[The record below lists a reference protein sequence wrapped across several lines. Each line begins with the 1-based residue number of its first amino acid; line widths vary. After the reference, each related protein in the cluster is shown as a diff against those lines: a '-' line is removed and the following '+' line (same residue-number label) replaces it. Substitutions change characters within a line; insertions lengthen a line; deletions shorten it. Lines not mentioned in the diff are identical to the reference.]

1 MPQHFVPF
9 LRRFPRWNH
18 VEAGNEW
25 SDPHA
30 VELLPC
36 LLCLMLFFLKQVP
49 NLLPQN
55 DAESWYFSN
64 ARRPTTPRKQ
74 LQTSGDGF
82 IFRLPGCH
90 EKDQQKHEVILIW
103 GWALYSFNTKDPAQ
117 KSHPSHLKL
126 SQILWA
132 PSGTLNIWLRSFTP
146 SNKQKHR
153 TNSVLPNYPRHDT

>member
-1 MPQHFVPF
+1 MPHTCHRRCPSTLF
-9 LRRFPRWNH
+9 LSSGVFH
-18 VEAGNEW
+18 VEIMSKPGTNGAFQTYCHK
-25 SDPHA
+25 S
-30 VELLPC
+30 
-36 LLCLMLFFLKQVP
+36 
-49 NLLPQN
+49 
-55 DAESWYFSN
+55 DAEGWYFFN
-64 ARRPTTPRKQ
+64 ARRTTTRRKQ
-74 LQTSGDGF
+74 LQTSGDGP

-146 SNKQKHR
+146 SNKQKQR